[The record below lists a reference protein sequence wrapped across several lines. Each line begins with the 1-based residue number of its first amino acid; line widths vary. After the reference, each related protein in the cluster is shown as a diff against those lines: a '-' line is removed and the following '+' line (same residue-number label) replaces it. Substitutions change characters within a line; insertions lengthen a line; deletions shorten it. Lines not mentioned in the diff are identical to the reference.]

1 VDNLTPSYLELTR
14 SIYFGQNCLSFI
26 NFMGICLTLHCS
38 DHFSNKKCCLCNLY
52 SGKGFINPLIVCV
65 LNFWSIWWNVV
76 ALIVKVPKSSCFVY
90 PLFCHND
97 CQFCEHLW
105 SSDVFF
111 SKNLKL
117 LLILKKPI
125 IIIIIIHFSIKEDAV
140 LWSFLEVVFWRQF

>member
-97 CQFCEHLW
+97 CQLFRENLW
-105 SSDVFF
+105 SSDVFIF
-111 SKNLKL
+111 LQKLKIIANLL
-117 LLILKKPI
+117 TKK
-125 IIIIIIHFSIKEDAV
+125 IIHFSILKM
-140 LWSFLEVVFWRQF
+140 LCYGLF